1 MKQHALTHKNRDMKN
16 SPSRSSSNPNSDCD
30 QPKTPNPIRKP
41 HDDSSNDRF
50 ELPINSLNSLKRS
63 PPDEEIEPLSK
74 RLQHGGKYLC
84 YETPFILLNFTFFVE
99 FNSLLICNFFCHLCA
114 QDSNKHVVVA

>member
-74 RLQHGGKYLC
+74 RLQHGGKYPLLC
-84 YETPFILLNFTFFVE
+84 LDIFSPFILLSFTFF
-99 FNSLLICNFFCHLCA
+99 II
-114 QDSNKHVVVA
+114 